1 MTLHK
6 LKQDSESPKSKF
18 EWWEILIGLLILC
31 YVSLNIAVYRAQISR
46 DELNKGD
53 MVEVRFEGYTST
65 SLETHKTCVTA
76 TYHKN
81 MAVVDSLIRQKL
93 VFPLTV
99 GTQAKVIEV
108 GYGWCRF
115 RLLSGKYNQVS
126 CYYPIEWIR
135 KR

>member
-1 MTLHK
+1 
-6 LKQDSESPKSKF
+6 
-18 EWWEILIGLLILC
+18 
-31 YVSLNIAVYRAQISR
+31 
-46 DELNKGD
+46 
-53 MVEVRFEGYTST
+53 
-65 SLETHKTCVTA
+65 
-76 TYHKN
+76 